1 MRLFQIPFSHNCVKV
16 RHVLD
21 LKGIPY
27 ETINI
32 NPLWRPDVMR
42 ASGQFLVP
50 VLVDEGRAIAG
61 STQILLHIEE
71 RHPEPP
77 LLPADPRERAE
88 CLLLM
93 DWADA
98 TFMALTRRIAYH
110 QVLEGPPT
118 DLGGLFF
125 PGSSQR
131 TRTVA
136 GAVAAAGL
144 RVRFGITDGR
154 NRKDVVAA
162 RRAAAIAAERL
173 ADADH
178 LVGGRLSL
186 ADITLATMSSP
197 LQYAGDDVTGDEAV
211 QRLLAW
217 DARVL
222 GESFSPPRV
231 TELAA
236 ARSL

>member
-27 ETINI
+27 ETTNI

-50 VLVDEGRAIAG
+50 ALVDDGRAIAG
-61 STQILLHIEE
+61 STQILLHLEE

-93 DWADA
+93 DWADE
-98 TFMALTRRIAYH
+98 TFMALARRIAYH
-110 QVLEGPPT
+110 RVLEGPPT

-125 PGSSQR
+125 PRSSQR

-136 GAVAAAGL
+136 GAVAAVGL
-144 RVRFGITDGR
+144 RIRFGITER
-154 NRKDVVAA
+154 RYRKDVVASH
-162 RRAAAIAAERL
+162 RAAAIAVERL
-173 ADADH
+173 GDAEH

-197 LQYAGDDVTGDEAV
+197 LQYAGDEVTRGEAV
-211 QRLLAW
+211 RRLLAW

-236 ARSL
+236 TRAL

>member
-21 LKGIPY
+21 LKGVPY
-27 ETINI
+27 ETVDI

-50 VLVDEGRAIAG
+50 ALVDDGRAIAG
-61 STQILLHIEE
+61 STQIVLHLEE

-77 LLPADPRERAE
+77 LLPTDPRERAE

-110 QVLEGPPT
+110 RVLEGPPT

-125 PGSSQR
+125 PGSSR
-131 TRTVA
+131 RMRTVA
-136 GAVAAAGL
+136 GAVAAVGL
-144 RVRFGITDGR
+144 RIRFGITQSR
-154 NRKDVVAA
+154 YRKDVVAA
-162 RRAAAIAAERL
+162 HRAATIAVERL
-173 ADADH
+173 GEADH
-178 LVGGRLSL
+178 LIGDRLSL

-197 LQYAGDDVTGDEAV
+197 LQYAGEDVTRDEAV

-236 ARSL
+236 ARAP

>member
-1 MRLFQIPFSHNCVKV
+1 VRLFQIPFSHNCVKV

-32 NPLWRPDVMR
+32 NPLWRLDVMR
-42 ASGQFLVP
+42 ASGQVLVP
-50 VLVDEGRAIAG
+50 ALVDDGRAIAG
-61 STQILLHIEE
+61 STQILLHLEE
-71 RHPEPP
+71 RHPQPA

-98 TFMALTRRIAYH
+98 TFMALTRRVAYH
-110 QVLEGPPT
+110 QVLEGPPK

-125 PGSSQR
+125 PGRSRR

-144 RVRFGITDGR
+144 RLRFGITDR
-154 NRKDVVAA
+154 RYRRDIAA
-162 RRAAAIAAERL
+162 AQRAAAIAVERL
-173 ADADH
+173 GGADH
-178 LVGGRLSL
+178 LVGDRLSL

-197 LQYAGDDVTGDEAV
+197 LQYAGEDVTRHGAV

-236 ARSL
+236 ARAL

>member
-27 ETINI
+27 ETTNI

-50 VLVDEGRAIAG
+50 ALVDEGRAIVG

-71 RHPEPP
+71 RHPRPP

-125 PGSSQR
+125 PGSSR
-131 TRTVA
+131 RVRTVA
-136 GAVAAAGL
+136 GAVAGVGL
-144 RVRFGITDGR
+144 RIRFGITAGR
-154 NRKDVVAA
+154 YRKDVGAA
-162 RRAAAIAAERL
+162 HRAAAIAVERIGE
-173 ADADH
+173 ADH
-178 LVGGRLSL
+178 LVGDRPSL
-186 ADITLATMSSP
+186 ADITLATMSAP
-197 LQYAGDDVTGDEAV
+197 LQYASEDVTRDETV
-211 QRLLAW
+211 RRLLAW

-222 GESFSPPRV
+222 GGSFSPPRV
-231 TELAA
+231 TALAA
-236 ARSL
+236 PRSL

>member
-27 ETINI
+27 EAVDI
-32 NPLWRPDVMR
+32 NPVWRLDVWR
-42 ASGQFLVP
+42 ASGQTLVP
-50 VLVDEGRAIAG
+50 ALIDGDRAIAG
-61 STQILLHIEE
+61 STEILLHIEE
-71 RHPEPP
+71 RHPHPP
-77 LLPADPRERAE
+77 LLSADRGERAE

-98 TFMALTRRIAYH
+98 TFMALTRRLAYH
-110 QVLEGPPT
+110 SVLAGPPR

-125 PGSSQR
+125 PQR
-131 TRTVA
+131 SELLRTLGGASA
-136 GAVAAAGL
+136 GLAL
-144 RVRFGITDGR
+144 RVRFAMTPGR
-154 NRKDVVAA
+154 QRRDVVEA
-162 RRAAAIAAERL
+162 RRAAAVAVGRLGGAE
-173 ADADH
+173 H
-178 LVGGRLSL
+178 LVGDALSL

-197 LQYAGDDVTGDEAV
+197 LQYADEEVTRDAAV
-211 QRLLAW
+211 RELLAW

-222 GESFSPPRV
+222 GASFSPPRV

-236 ARSL
+236 SR